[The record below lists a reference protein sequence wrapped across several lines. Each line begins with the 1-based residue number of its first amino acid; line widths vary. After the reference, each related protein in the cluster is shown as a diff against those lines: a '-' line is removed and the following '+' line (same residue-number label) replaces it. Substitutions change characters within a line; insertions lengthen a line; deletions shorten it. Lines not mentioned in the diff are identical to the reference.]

1 MYTYTDVISKPIYQ
15 ILSDLTQE
23 PRLEVA
29 LLLAIKD
36 WIRLKLKETS
46 EQREAFE
53 HRYGMEFQIFKQAW
67 IEGRIENNHSYEVE
81 RDYWE
86 WEATVT
92 DEERLHQ
99 VLESLP

>member
-1 MYTYTDVISKPIYQ
+1 MVTDVISKPIYR

-29 LLLAIKD
+29 LPLAIKD
-36 WIRLKLKETS
+36 WVRLKLKETS
-46 EQREAFE
+46 ERREAFE
-53 HRYGMEFQIFKQAW
+53 RRYGMEFHAFKQAW
-67 IEGRIENNHSYEVE
+67 NKGLVENAHSYEVE

-92 DEERLHQ
+92 DEERLRQ
-99 VLESLP
+99 MSESLL